1 MKSPIFPSPIFGS
14 PIFAYRASSSS
25 WLATAALATATVFCA
40 APAMAQLASNSKAP
54 VDVVADNLETS
65 NTDCKAVWRG
75 NAEALQD
82 TARLRADVLRIFNKP
97 GAKPAKGAGASG
109 SGGGCGDMERM
120 EAEGSVYYVTSDG
133 QKIRANKAVYEAGST
148 VVTMTGDV
156 IAVRGQNVLRG
167 DRMVFNTQ
175 TGEGQVEGASK
186 GRGAKDR
193 PRGVF
198 YPEQSNATSDKPK

>member
-1 MKSPIFPSPIFGS
+1 MIRRS
-14 PIFAYRASSSS
+14 
-25 WLATAALATATVFCA
+25 LAIALAAGVLSAPLAALAQAPGYQPPAA
-40 APAMAQLASNSKAP
+40 APAGAA
-54 VDVVADNLETS
+54 
-65 NTDCKAVWRG
+65 AVLKIKQG
-75 NAEALQD
+75 TL
-82 TARLRADVLRIFNKP
+82 
-97 GAKPAKGAGASG
+97 KGASANG
-109 SGGGCGDMERM
+109 SGGGCGNMQRM

-175 TGEGQVEGASK
+175 TGEGQVEGTSK